1 MQQKATPSEVSEP
14 RQEQTMSL
22 EGGFYQRDRSWH
34 PAALTPQY
42 KTSVLRSPQYPLL
55 ALDNTISEMT
65 GPRFGHNKIGPLDND
80 LIRNFAK
87 TGDAIGQRII
97 VYGRVLDE
105 NARPVPGALVEFWQA
120 NAGGRYRHKKETYLA
135 AIDPNFGGCGRAI
148 TDEDGR
154 YWFRTIKPGAYPVA
168 ERRQRLAPGAYP
180 LLALRPC
187 LRPAPDHPDVFRGR
201 SDDLAMPDRLDDC
214 GQGGD
219 RPAHRRARPQRHA
232 AHGRARLQVRH
243 RAARAPL
250 DHVREPDGGEL
261 MFQTLTTLKE
271 SPSQTAGPYIHI
283 GATPNWVEITG
294 VWDEDL
300 GLVLVDPE
308 TKGERILVKGRIFDG
323 SGHPIKDAL
332 VEIWQA
338 DADGLYNSPEEKRG
352 KADPHFVGWGRQPT
366 DGTTGEYR
374 FETIKPGRVP
384 YKDGRPMAP
393 HITFWIVARGINI
406 GLHTRLYFG
415 DEEAANAE
423 CPVLARIEHKVR
435 LATLIAARSEENGM
449 PTYTFDIHLQGDK
462 ETVFF
467 DI

>member
-1 MQQKATPSEVSEP
+1 
-14 RQEQTMSL
+14 
-22 EGGFYQRDRSWH
+22 
-34 PAALTPQY
+34 
-42 KTSVLRSPQYPLL
+42 
-55 ALDNTISEMT
+55 
-65 GPRFGHNKIGPLDND
+65 
-80 LIRNFAK
+80 
-87 TGDAIGQRII
+87 
-97 VYGRVLDE
+97 
-105 NARPVPGALVEFWQA
+105 
-120 NAGGRYRHKKETYLA
+120 
-135 AIDPNFGGCGRAI
+135 
-148 TDEDGR
+148 
-154 YWFRTIKPGAYPVA
+154 
-168 ERRQRLAPGAYP
+168 
-180 LLALRPC
+180 
-187 LRPAPDHPDVFRGR
+187 
-201 SDDLAMPDRLDDC
+201 
-214 GQGGD
+214 
-219 RPAHRRARPQRHA
+219 
-232 AHGRARLQVRH
+232 
-243 RAARAPL
+243 
-250 DHVREPDGGEL
+250 
-261 MFQTLTTLKE
+261 MFQRLTTLKE